1 MCTYRMNVVPFG
13 TTCSPSLGQYVKNLN
28 AQRFA
33 VQFPDA
39 VYGIVE
45 NTYVDDHLQSCA
57 TVEEAIDLALTVRAI
72 HRSGGFNM
80 RKWSSN
86 SQEVL
91 SALGCESSAAP

>member
-1 MCTYRMNVVPFG
+1 MNVVPFG

-45 NTYVDDHLQSCA
+45 NTYVDDHLQRCA